1 MDRIPWIIFLIFLIN
16 LIMIAFNFTQRKK
29 VKLRTS
35 ELEEAMGWLKLS
47 EERYRLIA
55 ENMSDVISVM
65 DLNLRVTYVS
75 PSITLLTGFRV
86 EEAFRQAI
94 EDIIVPDSL
103 LRIRKILES
112 EIATDAS
119 GIPDPDRSRIIEHE
133 LCRKDKSRV
142 WVESNCR
149 FLRDGNLKPTGMLII
164 TRDITERNRA
174 QRELVEEKD
183 MSELIISMI
192 PGIFFLY
199 RQTGQGFLLK
209 RWNRT
214 GEALLGYSR
223 EELMDA
229 PTGFFSSEGRS
240 LARVH
245 EAVSTVLEKGSAEV
259 EVDIRKKD
267 GTELPLFIN
276 LRLFHRAEDT
286 YYIGTGMDMTERK
299 QAEKDREKLLAQLA
313 HSQKMEAIGTLAG
326 GIAHDF
332 NNILSGIFAYAQLAI
347 NHLKYPEKAGKD
359 IEQVRKGAEKAAD
372 LVQQILSFS
381 RNSAD
386 KKQVIPVYSVVKE
399 ALKLLR
405 ATIPSTIEIREEIVS
420 RATVYTSPVRIHQI
434 IMNLCTNAYHAMLET
449 GGTLTVCLKEVG
461 FTEKDRPP
469 EPDIRPGRYLEIEI
483 SDTGTGIEPAVLDKI
498 FEPYFTTKGK
508 GKGTGL
514 GLAVVFGIVKE
525 HGGHISVHSKPG
537 QGTTFR
543 VYLPLTGKKEDPSPA
558 GAGQDARISGSENIL
573 LVDDEKELLW
583 AEKELLEDLGY
594 AVSAFTNP
602 VESLEAFRLNPGGV
616 DIVITDMTMPGI
628 TGLELIKKIRNL
640 KPGQPAILCT
650 GYSDLI
656 NREKAISAGI
666 REYLEKPLDIKE
678 LARLIRSTL
687 DESKAPA

>member
-1 MDRIPWIIFLIFLIN
+1 
-16 LIMIAFNFTQRKK
+16 
-29 VKLRTS
+29 
-35 ELEEAMGWLKLS
+35 MGRLKLS
-47 EERYRLIA
+47 EARYRLIA

-94 EDIIVPDSL
+94 EDIITPDSL
-103 LRIRKILES
+103 SKLREILES
-112 EIATDAS
+112 EIAAESS
-119 GIPDPDRSRIIEHE
+119 GIPVPDRSRILEHE

-183 MSELIISMI
+183 LSELIISMM

-199 RQTGQGFLLK
+199 RQTGHGFLLK
-209 RWNRT
+209 RWNQT
-214 GEALLGYSR
+214 VETLLGYSR
-223 EELMDA
+223 EEFMDA
-229 PTGFFSSEGRS
+229 PTGFFSCEGS

-276 LRLFHRAEDT
+276 LRLFHRAGDT
-286 YYIGTGMDMTERK
+286 YYIGTGMDMTEHK

-332 NNILSGIFAYAQLAI
+332 NNILSGIFAYAQLAV
-347 NHLKYPEKAGKD
+347 NHLKNPEKAGKD

-372 LVQQILSFS
+372 LVQQILSVS
-381 RNSAD
+381 RNSVD
-386 KKQVIPVYSVVKE
+386 KKEVIPVYSVVKE

-420 RATVYTSPVRIHQI
+420 RASVYTSPVRIHQI

-461 FTEKDRPP
+461 FTEKDCPP
-469 EPDIRPGRYLEIEI
+469 EPDIHPGRYLELEI

-508 GKGTGL
+508 EKGTGL

-525 HGGHISVHSKPG
+525 HDGHISVHSKPG
-537 QGTTFR
+537 QGATFR
-543 VYLPLTGKKEDPSPA
+543 VYLPLTGKKEGPSPT
-558 GAGQDARISGSENIL
+558 GAGQDARISGSESIL
-573 LVDDEKELLW
+573 LVDDEKELLE
-583 AEKELLEDLGY
+583 AVKELLEDLGY

-602 VESLEAFRLNPGGV
+602 VEALEAFRLNPGGV

-628 TGLELIKKIRNL
+628 TGLELAKKSGAL
-640 KPGQPAILCT
+640 
-650 GYSDLI
+650 S
-656 NREKAISAGI
+656 
-666 REYLEKPLDIKE
+666 PL
-678 LARLIRSTL
+678 S
-687 DESKAPA
+687 P